1 MNLKKTIKA
10 HLPHNQLS
18 KKIWVGEEMLPEFR
32 NALLEISNSFI
43 DYLGIPID
51 AIDITV
57 TGSYANYNYTVFS
70 DIDLHILVD
79 MKAFDADDDL
89 VKQFFNAKKSF
100 WNNRHDIELKGIE
113 VELYPQDIDEP
124 HTSSGVFSVKDN
136 EWIVKPK
143 KFKSGID
150 INNIAKGSKKIISE
164 IESVLKDSMTSSDTD
179 DIIKMIKKL
188 KRMRSSGLEKAG
200 ELADENII
208 YKVIRSKGLLQK
220 LFDTKDRINDLNL
233 SSI

>member
-1 MNLKKTIKA
+1 
-10 HLPHNQLS
+10 LPHNQLS

-124 HTSSGVFSVKDN
+124 HTSSGVFSVKDD